1 MTAPA
6 HTDRN
11 VGCRIVAVEL
21 QSIRSRNAVVT
32 AVLLDLIWTDKRRHP
47 RQRRQYT
54 RRDCWTE
61 ISVKADVSAVYVEVS
76 FMSLR
81 LLLRAASE
89 GASAWQRWMT
99 YGCTASSLFIYAPTI
114 NVFAPFPSPS
124 KLEFFQCGDTA
135 DWVTG
140 VASGL

>member
-1 MTAPA
+1 MTATA
-6 HTDRN
+6 HTDGN

-61 ISVKADVSAVYVEVS
+61 ISVKADVCRLCRSLVYV
-76 FMSLR
+76 
-81 LLLRAASE
+81 AAPSSR
-89 GASAWQRWMT
+89 GVWRRF
-99 YGCTASSLFIYAPTI
+99 CLTALNY
-114 NVFAPFPSPS
+114 VW
-124 KLEFFQCGDTA
+124 LH
-135 DWVTG
+135 G
-140 VASGL
+140 V